1 MKRVIS
7 IILAAGFLL
16 GSAQVLRAEDDS
28 ITDQC
33 EELREKIAIIIPL
46 QKVVSYDFSRISD
59 PMLCE
64 SMREQCEY
72 FYSEAKNYQKEY
84 RKLCESDY
92 DMIEIDKCDY
102 SENPCVKPKVKR
114 LHAGLY

>member
-7 IILAAGFLL
+7 IIIALGVVL
-16 GSAQVLRAEDDS
+16 GSAQILRAEDGLV
-28 ITDQC
+28 TGQC

-46 QKVVSYDFSRISD
+46 QKVVSYDFSRIND

-72 FYSEAKNYQKEY
+72 FYSKAKGYQKEY
-84 RKLCESDY
+84 RKQCESDY
-92 DMIEIDKCDY
+92 DMVEIDKCDY
-102 SENPCVKPKVKR
+102 SENPCVKPRIRR